1 MSSPM
6 KIITIDG
13 PAGAGKSTAAR
24 RLAKILNLSYLDTGA
39 MYRALTLKALRKKI
53 PLEDEAKLLELA
65 EATTIDLKDHP
76 NGMKVLLD
84 GEDVSE
90 EIRSLEVTN
99 NTFYIARSPRV
110 REVMVK
116 WQREIGK
123 QKGVVAEGRDL
134 GTVVFPH
141 AAKKFYLDADLVE
154 RSRRRIKELEA
165 KGNHV
170 NDQKLLEELKERDRK
185 DMTRKSG
192 PLKQA
197 EDAIFINST
206 NLSIDGVVKEMLKQ
220 INSESVSI
228 GSGRFG
234 VKK

>member
-1 MSSPM
+1 MSSQM

-13 PAGAGKSTAAR
+13 PAGAGKSTVAR

-53 PLEDEAKLLELA
+53 PLEDEEKLLELA
-65 EATTIDLKDHP
+65 EATTIDLLDHA

-84 GEDVSE
+84 REDVTE

-141 AAKKFYLDADLVE
+141 AVKKFYLDADLVE

-165 KGNHV
+165 KGNQV
-170 NDQKLLEELKERDRK
+170 NDQTLLEELKERDLK

-220 INSESVSI
+220 INLKSAPI
-228 GSGRFG
+228 DSGRFG